1 MVRKPTSYLLNFS
14 LQPHPQSRSDSS
26 LSTISKIMSAY
37 GALSRPAH
45 ASPLRLPTTVWSHPR
60 DPQTLLTLFHIDPS
74 ILVDGPGTTLFDYL
88 HAVFADEVDKGL
100 TYPQE
105 DMRDLDAFKAYFFA
119 ADVVIAIVRSPEER
133 VTASAPASESPDG
146 EWERRVVPRE
156 VEVDLERARA
166 GRTWDECLVGFYY
179 VKPNYPG
186 RSSHICNAGF
196 VVPPSHRNGGYGR
209 VLARS
214 YLYYAPRLGYE
225 ASVFNL
231 VYVNNVAS
239 VRLWERLGFNKAGLI
254 PRAGRL
260 RLLDGPGEEYVDA
273 WVFYKRFDDDDD
285 DDKGRLT
292 GDASVP

>member
-1 MVRKPTSYLLNFS
+1 
-14 LQPHPQSRSDSS
+14 
-26 LSTISKIMSAY
+26 MSAY
-37 GALSRPAH
+37 GALSRSAR
-45 ASPLRLPTTVWSHPR
+45 ASPLRLPTTAWLHPR
-60 DPQTLLTLFHIDPS
+60 DPQTTITLFHFDSSAIGDALSPS
-74 ILVDGPGTTLFDYL
+74 LFNHL

-105 DMRDLDAFKAYFFA
+105 DVRDPDLFRAYFFA
-119 ADVVIAIVRSPEER
+119 ADVVIAIMGLGPQEAYSGL
-133 VTASAPASESPDG
+133 SALGSEQDDD
-146 EWERRVVPRE
+146 VPRE

-166 GRTWDECLVGFYY
+166 GRSWDECVVGFYY

-196 VVPPSHRNGGYGR
+196 LVPPSHRAGGYGR

-225 ASVFNL
+225 VSVFNL

-239 VRLWERLGFNKAGLI
+239 VKLWERLGFVKAGLI

-260 RLLDGPGEEYVDA
+260 RRTDGPGEEYVDA
-273 WVFYKRFDDDDD
+273 WVFHKRFDEDER
-285 DDKGRLT
+285 GHVS
-292 GDASVP
+292 DA